1 MEEAFK
7 TLVGISG
14 LFASISIA
22 ETHAIVGLLLALAS
36 LVYMVINIIE
46 KIKKWNDGQ

>member
-22 ETHAIVGLLLALAS
+22 ETHAVVGLLLAIAS
-36 LVYMVINIIE
+36 LVYMIVSIVE

>member
-22 ETHAIVGLLLALAS
+22 ETHAVVGLLLALAS
-36 LVYMVINIIE
+36 LIYMVINIIE
-46 KIKKWNDGQ
+46 KLRKWNDK

>member
-7 TLVGISG
+7 TLIGISG

-22 ETHAIVGLLLALAS
+22 ETHAVVGLLLATAS
-36 LVYMVINIIE
+36 LVYMIVCIVE
-46 KIKKWNDGQ
+46 KIAKWNNGQ

>member
-14 LFASISIA
+14 LFASLSIA
-22 ETHAIVGLLLALAS
+22 ETHELLG
-36 LVYMVINIIE
+36 YF
-46 KIKKWNDGQ
+46 

>member
-22 ETHAIVGLLLALAS
+22 EYCWIVVSVSFFS
-36 LVYMVINIIE
+36 LYGN
-46 KIKKWNDGQ
+46 